1 MNEKVLN
8 KKSEL
13 VARFFG
19 ASLQRDKQARLA
31 KDLLVFV
38 AIYWRAL
45 AD

>member
-1 MNEKVLN
+1 MCLKGLKRGKFGI

-19 ASLQRDKQARLA
+19 ASLPSRGQARLA

-38 AIYWRAL
+38 AI
-45 AD
+45 